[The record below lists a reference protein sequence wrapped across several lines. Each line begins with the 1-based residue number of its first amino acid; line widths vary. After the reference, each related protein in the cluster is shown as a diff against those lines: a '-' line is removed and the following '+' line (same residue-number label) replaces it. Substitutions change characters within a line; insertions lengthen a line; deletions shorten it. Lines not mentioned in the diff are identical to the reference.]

1 MHQQLEKLFEDLKA
15 RQREMEELSA
25 YLFELESQL
34 SLIFAASPDL
44 IIFISKDGKIL
55 KISQAVSRILGYQK
69 DELLGKHIWDF
80 IHPDDIEKIEVYN
93 NIFIEEFD
101 DNILKYIDISE
112 HCELDNA
119 YEIKEWL
126 GDNSVIVRY

>member
-1 MHQQLEKLFEDLKA
+1 MRTSENHCVIDVSEALYNYKQLAPKLLNQYIRFKDYVTILTATPSNPGYDEYTLNTILDTIDSKIHNT
-15 RQREMEELSA
+15 EL
-25 YLFELESQL
+25 
-34 SLIFAASPDL
+34 IDV
-44 IIFISKDGKIL
+44 IL
-55 KISQAVSRILGYQK
+55 N
-69 DELLGKHIWDF
+69 
-80 IHPDDIEKIEVYN
+80 PDDIEKIEVYN

-112 HCELDNA
+112 HCELDNV

>member
-1 MHQQLEKLFEDLKA
+1 MRTSENHCVIDVSEALYNYKQLAPKLLNQYISFKDYVTILTATPSNPGYDENTLNTILDTIDSKIHNT
-15 RQREMEELSA
+15 EL
-25 YLFELESQL
+25 
-34 SLIFAASPDL
+34 IDV
-44 IIFISKDGKIL
+44 IL
-55 KISQAVSRILGYQK
+55 N
-69 DELLGKHIWDF
+69 
-80 IHPDDIEKIEVYN
+80 PDDIEKIEVYN